1 VGQPR
6 GFTLKGQL
14 RKFTAILE
22 DAEEGGYVVKCLEVP
37 VTTEGETRADALKNI
52 REAVEGYLQVRAEL
66 LGKPR
71 SKKKQLVEI
80 AVRQTSKPV
89 MA

>member
-1 VGQPR
+1 
-6 GFTLKGQL
+6 LKGQT

-37 VTTEGETRADALKNI
+37 VATEGETREEAVRNI
-52 REAVEGYLQVRAEL
+52 KEAVEGYLEVRTEL
-66 LGKPR
+66 LGRSR

-80 AVRQTSKPV
+80 AVRQASKPFV
-89 MA
+89 A